1 MPVKAFNKRNK
12 FKGLSHE
19 HKFTCQMGQ
28 LVPFYLEDIVPG
40 DTFKVNS
47 DILTRITPLLAPIMH
62 RVDVQTYYFFV
73 PYRLLQDNFEEYI
86 TKGFQGTSIVPPPR
100 IASPDV
106 STDDAVGGWKIG
118 SLADHLGFPT
128 EVPRMSVSAYPFR
141 AYAKIYNEYFRSEF
155 LQDEIPLSLDD
166 GTDTGTNTT
175 LLNKCWEKDYFTAA
189 LPSQQLG
196 NPATIPLGTTA
207 PVVGDGTAL
216 GLTNGTA
223 VAGLR
228 GAASAG
234 VLGSTVAAY
243 GSAVG
248 TVDDSEY
255 AGWGINSSLGV
266 TTDPE
271 KSGLVADISQ
281 ASAVTVTMLRAAFAA
296 QLWMERNMRA
306 GVRYIEF
313 ILSHFGVR
321 SSDARLQRA
330 EFLGGSRTPLLISE
344 VLQTSST
351 DATSP
356 QGNMA
361 GHGISARRTHGFT
374 KSFEEYGL
382 VMGLY
387 CVMPRTGYQQGLA
400 RQWNKI
406 TAFDWYMPEFAHL
419 SEQAIMESEIYA
431 QPDDASTT
439 VNGVSITNKTVFG
452 HTPIYDEYRKRFGS
466 VHGQFKKSMNYWTM
480 QRIFDAPPVLNDEFV
495 VANPTERINVVTGED
510 NLLVDVWHDVTA
522 IRPIPKKGF
531 PGLTDHS

>member
-62 RVDVQTYYFFV
+62 RVDVQTFYFFV

-86 TKGFQGTSIVPPPR
+86 TKGFQGTSIIPPPR

-106 STDDAVGGWKIG
+106 SADDAVGGWKVG

-128 EVPRMSVSAYPFR
+128 DVPRMSVSAYPFR

-155 LQDEIPLSLDD
+155 LQDEIALSLDD
-166 GTDTGTNTT
+166 GTDTETNTT

-196 NPATIPLGTTA
+196 NPATIPLGVTA
-207 PVVGDGTAL
+207 PVVGTGAAL
-216 GLTNGTA
+216 GTVGTVNGTEG
-223 VAGLR
+223 VLTAGS
-228 GAASAG
+228 GAASSPGFLFASPYQG
-234 VLGSTVAAY
+234 VMSQGIGVSTN
-243 GSAVG
+243 
-248 TVDDSEY
+248 SE
-255 AGWGINSSLGV
+255 N
-266 TTDPE
+266 
-271 KSGLVADISQ
+271 SGLVADISNV
-281 ASAVTVTMLRAAFAA
+281 SAVTVTMLRAAFAA

-400 RQWNKI
+400 RQWNKN

-419 SEQAIMESEIYA
+419 SEQAILESEIYA
-431 QPDDASTT
+431 QADDASTE
-439 VNGVSITNKTVFG
+439 VNGVEITNNTVFG
-452 HTPIYDEYRKRFGS
+452 YTPIYDEYRKRYS
-466 VHGQFKKSMNYWTM
+466 VVHGQFKDTLDYWTM

-495 VANPTERINVVTGED
+495 VADPTERVNVVTGED

-522 IRPIPKKGF
+522 IRPIPKRGY

>member
-1 MPVKAFNKRNK
+1 MSVKAFNKRNK
-12 FKGLSHE
+12 FPGLSHE

-62 RVDVQTYYFFV
+62 RVDVQTFYFFI

-86 TKGFQGTSIVPPPR
+86 TKGFQGTSVVPPPR
-100 IASPDV
+100 ITSPDV
-106 STDDAVGGWKIG
+106 SDDDAVGGWKIG
-118 SLADHLGFPT
+118 SLADHLGFTP

-155 LQDEIPLSLDD
+155 LQDEIPVSLDD
-166 GTDTGTNTT
+166 GTDTETNTT

-207 PVVGDGTAL
+207 PVYGTGSLGTVGMTDGTE
-216 GLTNGTA
+216 GVLT
-223 VAGLR
+223 AGS
-228 GAASAG
+228 GAASSPGFLFAGPYQG
-234 VLGSTVAAY
+234 VLSQE
-243 GSAVG
+243 VG
-248 TVDDSEY
+248 V
-255 AGWGINSSLGV
+255 SS
-266 TTDPE
+266 DPT
-271 KSGLVADISQ
+271 KSGLVADISS

-296 QLWMERNMRA
+296 QLWMERNMRG
-306 GVRYIEF
+306 GVRFIEF
-313 ILSHFGVR
+313 IFNHFGVR

-351 DATSP
+351 DGTSP

-361 GHGISARRTHGFT
+361 GHGISARRNHGFT

-400 RQWNKI
+400 RQWNKN

-419 SEQAIMESEIYA
+419 SEQAILESEIYV
-431 QPDDASTT
+431 QPDDASTV
-439 VNGVSITNKTVFG
+439 VNGVAITNNTVFG
-452 HTPIYDEYRKRFGS
+452 YTPIYDEYRRRYSS
-466 VHGQFKKSMNYWTM
+466 VHGQFRKSLNYWTM

-495 VANPTERINVVTGED
+495 VADPTERINVVTGED

-522 IRPIPKKGF
+522 IRPIPKRGY
-531 PGLTDHS
+531 PGLIDHS

>member
-62 RVDVQTYYFFV
+62 RVDVQTFYFFV

-86 TKGFQGTSIVPPPR
+86 TKGFQGTSIIPPPR
-100 IASPDV
+100 ITSPDV
-106 STDDAVGGWKIG
+106 SADDAVGGWKVG

-128 EVPRMSVSAYPFR
+128 DVPRMSVSAYPFR

-155 LQDEIPLSLDD
+155 LQPEISLSLDD
-166 GTDTGTNTT
+166 GTDTETNTT

-207 PVVGDGTAL
+207 PVVGNGMTL
-216 GLTNGTA
+216 GLRNSTLTG
-223 VAGLR
+223 GL
-228 GAASAG
+228 GGNTGSG
-234 VLGSTVAAY
+234 VLSAY
-243 GSAVG
+243 IDYYGDSYG
-248 TVDDSEY
+248 TTGASDDSVT
-255 AGWGINSSLGV
+255 GSLGV
-266 TTDPE
+266 TTDPT

-400 RQWNKI
+400 RQWNKN

-419 SEQAIMESEIYA
+419 SEQAILESEIYA
-431 QPDDASTT
+431 QADDASTE
-439 VNGVSITNKTVFG
+439 VNGVEITNNTVFG
-452 HTPIYDEYRKRFGS
+452 YTPIYDEYRKRYS
-466 VHGQFKKSMNYWTM
+466 VVHGQFKDTLDYWTM
-480 QRIFDAPPVLNDEFV
+480 QRIFDGPPVLNDEFV
-495 VANPTERINVVTGED
+495 VADPTERVNVVTGED

-522 IRPIPKKGF
+522 IRPIPKHGY